1 MKQPQKPAKSR
12 TKVLFVIN
20 PRSGTARE
28 NTLKEL
34 ISEQAE
40 SQDFDFQIYN
50 MTGNDEARIR
60 TEIKRFRP
68 SIVAA
73 AGGDGTMKMMAG
85 LLADTNT
92 TLAIIPYGSANGMAR
107 ELQIPNI
114 DFALELLSKGRKK
127 KVDLININNE
137 ICMHLSDIGLNARVV
152 KRFEKDP
159 KRGKLTYAKHLFGE
173 MFFLKSY
180 RFQINHDGKNIR
192 RKGVSITFANATK
205 YGTGAVINPIG
216 ILDDGKFELIIV
228 KPFPRIQLL
237 SIAWKMFVGKLHTS
251 DYVEIIPC
259 INATVISSR
268 KTTLQVDGEVIGR
281 VKEINLSVMPKA
293 LTVLVPAEAKKA
305 PARKP

>member
-1 MKQPQKPAKSR
+1 MPVKSR

-20 PRSGTARE
+20 PKSGTARE
-28 NTLKEL
+28 NTLREL
-34 ISEQAE
+34 ISEQGE

-60 TEIKRFRP
+60 TEIKRFNP

-85 LLADTNT
+85 VLANTKT
-92 TLAIIPYGSANGMAR
+92 TLAVIPYGSANGMAK
-107 ELQIPNI
+107 ELQIPDI
-114 DFALELLSKGRKK
+114 DFALELLSQGKK
-127 KVDLININNE
+127 KKIDLIEINKE
-137 ICMHLSDIGLNARVV
+137 ICMHLADVGLNARVV

-180 RFQINHDGKNIR
+180 RFQITYDDKIIR

-205 YGTGAVINPIG
+205 YGTGAVINPHG
-216 ILDDGKFELIIV
+216 IIDDGKFELVIV
-228 KPFPRIQLL
+228 KPFPRIKLL
-237 SIAWKMFVGKLHTS
+237 SIAWKMFVGSLHTS

-259 INATVISSR
+259 SNATVISNR
-268 KTTLQVDGEVIGR
+268 KTTLQVDGEVVGK

-293 LTVLVPAEAKKA
+293 LTVLVPADF
-305 PARKP
+305 

>member
-1 MKQPQKPAKSR
+1 MKQPQKPVESR

-20 PRSGTARE
+20 PKSGTARE
-28 NTLKEL
+28 NTLREL

-60 TEIKRFRP
+60 TEIKRFNP

-85 LLADTNT
+85 VLANT
-92 TLAIIPYGSANGMAR
+92 KTILAIIPYGSANGMAK
-107 ELQIPNI
+107 ELQIPDI
-114 DFALELLSKGRKK
+114 DFALELLSQGKK
-127 KVDLININNE
+127 KKIDLIEINNV
-137 ICMHLSDIGLNARVV
+137 ICIHLADVGLNARVV

-180 RFQINHDGKNIR
+180 RFQITYDDKIIR

-205 YGTGAVINPIG
+205 YGTGAVINPHG
-216 ILDDGKFELIIV
+216 IIDDGKFELVIV
-228 KPFPRIQLL
+228 KPFPRIKLL
-237 SIAWKMFVGKLHTS
+237 SIAWKMFVGRLHTS

-259 INATVISSR
+259 SNATVISNR
-268 KTTLQVDGEVIGR
+268 KTTLQVDGEVIGK

-293 LTVLVPAEAKKA
+293 LTVLVPADF
-305 PARKP
+305 